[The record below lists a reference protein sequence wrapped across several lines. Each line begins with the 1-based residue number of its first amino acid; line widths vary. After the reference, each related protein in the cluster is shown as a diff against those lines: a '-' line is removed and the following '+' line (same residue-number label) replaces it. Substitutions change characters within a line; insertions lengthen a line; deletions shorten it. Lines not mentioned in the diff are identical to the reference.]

1 MKKIILS
8 VLFAIM
14 MSFCANAQMDNII
27 TDWEESNRAT
37 FDVTPLLP
45 VAVIGI
51 NNDPLAYDPAPL
63 GDGLLI
69 LTALGAGYVVA
80 RKKRKKSSN

>member
-1 MKKIILS
+1 
-8 VLFAIM
+8 M
-14 MSFCANAQMDNII
+14 MSFCANAQTDNIVS
-27 TDWEESNRAT
+27 DWNEPYRSALSDMPWIPPFAVGNIVN
-37 FDVTPLLP
+37 DV
-45 VAVIGI
+45 
-51 NNDPLAYDPAPL
+51 NAYDTPI